1 MIRNRTAV
9 LATALVL
16 VVVAFALAA
25 AAAQPAKAAD
35 AQHAY
40 ALMMGSTYFPNGGG
54 SYGPIPADKDVE
66 VWRHLLVDQ
75 LGWSPDHVTIQM
87 DEQFTKANILA
98 QIRALKQHDS
108 KDSVFFIY
116 MATHGWTVSDAG
128 SPIEG
133 DEDAYY
139 SGSRQGH
146 DPWDE
151 LLFTFDS
158 DAHTDANIIYDDEF
172 KLLFDE
178 LDFKGQVVFVSCTC
192 CGGGLVEDIARP
204 GLLALAVCNSD
215 RNEMHWWEVHN
226 LPAYALGGCTY
237 VPSYI
242 DVITHPE
249 LMFPDANG
257 DGKVSVEESFA
268 WAVGAQAAAAKSYI
282 AHGGGTA
289 AQYMYDGIEGETFL
303 SLQ

>member
-1 MIRNRTAV
+1 MMSGSRRV
-9 LATALVL
+9 LATTIVL
-16 VVVAFALAA
+16 VVLACA
-25 AAAQPAKAAD
+25 ASAAIVQPARAAD
-35 AQHAY
+35 AQHSY
-40 ALMMGSTYFPNGGG
+40 ALMMGANYFPDGGG
-54 SYGPIPADKDVE
+54 SCGPIPADQDVE

-108 KDSVFFIY
+108 EESVFFIF
-116 MATHGWTVSDAG
+116 MATHGWTISDAG

-133 DEDAYY
+133 DEDAYD
-139 SGSRQGH
+139 SGLRQGH

-158 DAHTDANIIYDDEF
+158 DAHTLENVIVDDEL

-178 LDFKGQVVFVSCTC
+178 LDFKGQVVFASCTC

-204 GLLALAVCNSD
+204 GLLALAVCDSD
-215 RNEMHWWEVHN
+215 RNEMHWWEVHD

-249 LMFPDANG
+249 LLLPDTSG
-257 DGKVSVEESFA
+257 DGMVSVEESFA
-268 WAVGAQAAAAKSYI
+268 WAVAAQAAADKSVI
-282 AHGGGTA
+282 AHGGGTC
-289 AQYMYDGIEGETFL
+289 AQYMYDGIEGEAFL